1 MLSGAKHQIGAN
13 VDVFEN
19 NNQCNQCNRPPSPN
33 NDVIRVNDAI
43 IEEVSMNNRIGYVTI
58 AYGVMGDFRVKHI
71 NLVVLIVTENTRI
84 RDKFGRNLAFRTLRK
99 GMIVD
104 AEFSTVMTRSNPPQ
118 SNAFRIT
125 VVGENE
131 PFNVTV
137 GKVLSV
143 DTNNNFLFTG
153 RVNNINSVMRFVITD
168 ATRIFD
174 RRGNRIS
181 LRNLRPGQTVRVE
194 HATFQ
199 TPSIPPQT
207 TAFQVQVI

>member
-1 MLSGAKHQIGAN
+1 M
-13 VDVFEN
+13 DTFESSN
-19 NNQCNQCNRPPSPN
+19 DQCNQCNRPPLPN
-33 NDVIRVNDAI
+33 NNVIRVNDAI
-43 IEEVSMNNRIGYVTI
+43 IEEISINNRLGYVTI
-58 AYGVMGDFRVKHI
+58 AYGVMGDFRMTHI
-71 NLVVLIVTENTRI
+71 HLVVLIVNENTVI
-84 RDKFGRNLAFRTLRK
+84 RDRFGRNLALRNLRK
-99 GMIVD
+99 GMVVD
-104 AEFSTVMTRSNPPQ
+104 AEFSAAMTRSNPPQ

-137 GKVLSV
+137 GNVLSV
-143 DTNNNFLFTG
+143 DTTNNFLFTG

-168 ATRIFD
+168 ATRILD

>member
-1 MLSGAKHQIGAN
+1 MGVSMDI
-13 VDVFEN
+13 FESS
-19 NNQCNQCNRPPSPN
+19 NQCNRCNREPSPN
-33 NDVIRVNDAI
+33 DIIRANDAI
-43 IEEVSMNNRIGYVTI
+43 IEEISIINNRVGNVTI
-58 AYGVMGDFRVKHI
+58 AYGVMGDFHMIHI
-71 NLVVLIVTENTRI
+71 NLVVLRVSEDTII
-84 RDKFGRNLAFRTLRK
+84 RDKFGRNVALRNLRK

-104 AEFSTVMTRSNPPQ
+104 AEFSTIMTRSNPPQ

-137 GKVLSV
+137 GRVLNI
-143 DTNNNFLFTG
+143 DTRNNFLYTG
-153 RVNNINSVMRFVITD
+153 TANNVTSIIRFAITD
-168 ATRIFD
+168 ATRIMD

-199 TPSIPPQT
+199 TLSIPPQT
-207 TAFQVQVI
+207 TAFRVQVI

>member
-1 MLSGAKHQIGAN
+1 
-13 VDVFEN
+13 VDVFES

-58 AYGVMGDFRVKHI
+58 AYGVMGDFRITHI

-84 RDKFGRNLAFRTLRK
+84 RDRFGRNLPFRNLRK

-104 AEFSTVMTRSNPPQ
+104 AEFSAVMTMSNPPQ

-131 PFNVTV
+131 PSNVTV
-137 GKVLSV
+137 GNVLSV

-207 TAFQVQVI
+207 TAFTVQVI

>member
-1 MLSGAKHQIGAN
+1 MLRHQIG
-13 VDVFEN
+13 VDLDVFESG
-19 NNQCNQCNRPPSPN
+19 NQCNQCNRTPSRN

-58 AYGVMGDFRVKHI
+58 AYGVMGDFRITHI
-71 NLVVLIVTENTRI
+71 NLVVLIVTEDTRI
-84 RDKFGRNLAFRTLRK
+84 RDKFGRNLSFRNLRK

-104 AEFSTVMTRSNPPQ
+104 AEFSTVMTMSNPPQ

-137 GKVLSV
+137 GNVLSV
-143 DTNNNFLFTG
+143 DTTNNFLFTG

-168 ATRIFD
+168 ATRILD

-181 LRNLRPGQTVRVE
+181 LRNLRTGQTVRVE

>member
-1 MLSGAKHQIGAN
+1 MLRHQIG
-13 VDVFEN
+13 VDLDVFESD
-19 NNQCNQCNRPPSPN
+19 NQCNQCNRTPSRN

-58 AYGVMGDFRVKHI
+58 AYGVMGDFRITHI
-71 NLVVLIVTENTRI
+71 NLVVLIVTEDTRI
-84 RDKFGRNLAFRTLRK
+84 RDKFGRNLSFRNLRK

-104 AEFSTVMTRSNPPQ
+104 AEFSTVMTMSNPPQ

-125 VVGENE
+125 FVGENE

-137 GKVLSV
+137 GNVLSV
-143 DTNNNFLFTG
+143 DTTNNFLFTG

-168 ATRIFD
+168 ATRILD

>member
-1 MLSGAKHQIGAN
+1 MLRHQIGVAL
-13 VDVFEN
+13 DVFESG
-19 NNQCNQCNRPPSPN
+19 NQCNQCNRTPSRN

-58 AYGVMGDFRVKHI
+58 AYGVMGDFRITHI
-71 NLVVLIVTENTRI
+71 NLVVLIVTEDTRI
-84 RDKFGRNLAFRTLRK
+84 RDKFGRNLSFRNLRK

-104 AEFSTVMTRSNPPQ
+104 AEFSTVMTMSNPPQ

-125 VVGENE
+125 FVGENE

-137 GKVLSV
+137 GNVLSV
-143 DTNNNFLFTG
+143 DTTNNFLFTG

-168 ATRIFD
+168 ATRILD

>member
-1 MLSGAKHQIGAN
+1 MGVS
-13 VDVFEN
+13 VDTFESS
-19 NNQCNQCNRPPSPN
+19 NQCNRCNSGPSPN
-33 NDVIRVNDAI
+33 DRIRANDAI
-43 IEEVSMNNRIGYVTI
+43 IEEISINNSRVGNVTI
-58 AYGVMGDFRVKHI
+58 AYGVMGDFHMIHI
-71 NLVVLIVTENTRI
+71 NLVVLRVSEDTVI
-84 RDKFGRNLAFRTLRK
+84 RDKFGRNIALRNLRK

-104 AEFSTVMTRSNPPQ
+104 AEFSSIMTRSNPPQ

-137 GKVLSV
+137 GRVLNI
-143 DTNNNFLFTG
+143 DTRNNFLDTG
-153 RVNNINSVMRFVITD
+153 TANNITSIIRFVITD
-168 ATRIFD
+168 ATRIMD

-199 TPSIPPQT
+199 TLSIPPQT
-207 TAFQVQVI
+207 TAFRVQVI

>member
-1 MLSGAKHQIGAN
+1 MVLVHQIGVNLDA
-13 VDVFEN
+13 FESS
-19 NNQCNQCNRPPSPN
+19 NQCNQCNRTPSRN

-43 IEEVSMNNRIGYVTI
+43 IEEISMNNRIGYVTI
-58 AYGVMGDFRVKHI
+58 AYGVMGDFRITHM
-71 NLVVLIVTENTRI
+71 NLVVLIVSENTII
-84 RDKFGRNLAFRTLRK
+84 RDRFGRNLAFRNLRK

-104 AEFSTVMTRSNPPQ
+104 AEFSTVMTMSIPPQ

-131 PFNVTV
+131 PSNVTV
-137 GKVLSV
+137 GNVLSV
-143 DTNNNFLFTG
+143 DTRNNFLFTG

>member
-1 MLSGAKHQIGAN
+1 MLRHQIG
-13 VDVFEN
+13 VDLDVFESG
-19 NNQCNQCNRPPSPN
+19 NQCNQCNRTPSRN

-58 AYGVMGDFRVKHI
+58 AYGVMGDFRITHI
-71 NLVVLIVTENTRI
+71 NLVVLIVTEDTRI
-84 RDKFGRNLAFRTLRK
+84 RDKFGRNLSFRNLRK

-104 AEFSTVMTRSNPPQ
+104 AEFSTVMTMSNPPQ

-137 GKVLSV
+137 GNVLSV
-143 DTNNNFLFTG
+143 DTTNNFLFTG

-168 ATRIFD
+168 ATRILD

>member
-1 MLSGAKHQIGAN
+1 
-13 VDVFEN
+13 VDTFGSSN
-19 NNQCNQCNRPPSPN
+19 RCNQCNRPPSQN

-43 IEEVSMNNRIGYVTI
+43 IEETSMNNRTGYVTI
-58 AYGVMGDFRVKHI
+58 AYGVLGDFRITHI
-71 NLVVLIVTENTRI
+71 NLVVLIVSENTII
-84 RDKFGRNLAFRTLRK
+84 RDRFGRNLSFRNLRK
-99 GMIVD
+99 GMKVD
-104 AEFSTVMTRSNPPQ
+104 AQFSSVMTRSYPPQ

-131 PFNVTV
+131 PSNVTV
-137 GKVLSV
+137 GNVLSV
-143 DTNNNFLFTG
+143 DTKNNFLFTG

>member
-1 MLSGAKHQIGAN
+1 MLRRQIG
-13 VDVFEN
+13 VDLDVFESG
-19 NNQCNQCNRPPSPN
+19 NQCNQCNRTPSRN

-43 IEEVSMNNRIGYVTI
+43 IEEVSMNNRTGYVTI
-58 AYGVMGDFRVKHI
+58 AYGVMGDFRITHI
-71 NLVVLIVTENTRI
+71 NLVVLIVTEDTRI
-84 RDKFGRNLAFRTLRK
+84 RDKFGRNLSFRNLRK

-137 GKVLSV
+137 GNVLSV
-143 DTNNNFLFTG
+143 DTTNNFLFTG

-168 ATRIFD
+168 ATRILD

-207 TAFQVQVI
+207 TAFKVQVI

>member
-1 MLSGAKHQIGAN
+1 VLRHQIG
-13 VDVFEN
+13 VDLDVFESG
-19 NNQCNQCNRPPSPN
+19 NQCNQCNRTPSRN

-58 AYGVMGDFRVKHI
+58 AYGVMGDFRITHI
-71 NLVVLIVTENTRI
+71 NLVVLIVTEDTRI
-84 RDKFGRNLAFRTLRK
+84 RDKFGRNLSFRNLRK

-104 AEFSTVMTRSNPPQ
+104 AEFSTVMTMSNPPQ

-137 GKVLSV
+137 GNVLSV
-143 DTNNNFLFTG
+143 DTTNNFLFTG

-168 ATRIFD
+168 ATRILD

>member
-1 MLSGAKHQIGAN
+1 MLRHQIG
-13 VDVFEN
+13 VDLDVFESG
-19 NNQCNQCNRPPSPN
+19 NQCNQCNRTPSRN

-58 AYGVMGDFRVKHI
+58 AYGVMGDFRITHI
-71 NLVVLIVTENTRI
+71 NLVVLIVTEDTRI
-84 RDKFGRNLAFRTLRK
+84 RDKFGRNLSFRNLRK

-104 AEFSTVMTRSNPPQ
+104 AEFSTVMTMSNPPQ

-125 VVGENE
+125 FVGENE

-137 GKVLSV
+137 GNVLSV
-143 DTNNNFLFTG
+143 DTTNNFLFTG

-168 ATRIFD
+168 ATRILD